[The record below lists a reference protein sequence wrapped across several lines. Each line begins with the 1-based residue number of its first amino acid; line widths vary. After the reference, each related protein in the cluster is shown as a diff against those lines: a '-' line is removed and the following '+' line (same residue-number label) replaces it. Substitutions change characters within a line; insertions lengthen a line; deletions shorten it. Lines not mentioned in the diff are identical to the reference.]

1 MKKNG
6 NTEIKA
12 VIFDLGRVLVKVDF
26 ARGLFKYAHTSP
38 NADDLAL
45 LDKLF
50 KNELFIQ
57 FNTGKIDTIQM
68 YQSVKDQF
76 DIQLE
81 YDVFKEKWCDIFS
94 PMDGMESVVREAGER
109 YHLGL
114 LSDIDP
120 LHWEYLKNTYG
131 LLDVFDKPTLSFETG
146 ILKPAAEAYKVAAHN
161 VGFDPENCFFID
173 DRPQNI
179 EGAVKAGMR
188 GVIFTGVE
196 KLRSDL
202 HKSGIL

>member
-1 MKKNG
+1 MINPG
-6 NTEIKA
+6 NNEIKA

-26 ARGLFKYAHTSP
+26 ARGLFKYAHPSP
-38 NADDLAL
+38 NADDLTL

-50 KNELFIQ
+50 KNELFIKY
-57 FNTGKIDTIQM
+57 NTGKIDTKQM
-68 YQSVKDQF
+68 YQSAKDQF

-81 YDVFKEKWCDIFS
+81 YDVFIEKWCDIFE
-94 PMDGMESVVREAGER
+94 PMEGMESVVREIQGK
-109 YHLGL
+109 YPIGL

-120 LHWEYLKNTYG
+120 AHWNYLKKNYP
-131 LLDVFDKPTLSFETG
+131 LLDVFENPTLSFETG
-146 ILKPAAEAYKVAAHN
+146 ILKPAVEVYKIAAKN
-161 VGFDPENCFFID
+161 IGFDPENCFFID

-196 KLRSDL
+196 KLRTDL
-202 HKSGIL
+202 QKAGIL